1 MSFAYGTVPSEAR
14 PRPAS
19 LRHHFAEPGF
29 CIASQ
34 SGTRV
39 GASADARLAAPP
51 AALRAAAFC
60 NGSCSTFRGAVPGRP
75 CALEHFTTE
84 GRARTGVGDFSTAA
98 CFGVKSGVLSATSLC
113 RTASRRP
120 PCARESTRLRAKRK
134 QLHRNRSRL
143 RPLGKS
149 RRCVR
154 QACAGGLCLATD
166 CGNALVL
173 GSGGCGAKTE
183 SAFPC

>member
-1 MSFAYGTVPSEAR
+1 MLQGAR
-14 PRPAS
+14 SPRY
-19 LRHHFAEPGF
+19 
-29 CIASQ
+29 
-34 SGTRV
+34 
-39 GASADARLAAPP
+39 
-51 AALRAAAFC
+51 
-60 NGSCSTFRGAVPGRP
+60 CSPER
-75 CALEHFTTE
+75 
-84 GRARTGVGDFSTAA
+84 RARTVAEGCCPKSSWWCGETRVSRSSHPRPGLRSNA
-98 CFGVKSGVLSATSLC
+98 KSGLCKTVPQGSGSRGGPHSALCRRQRTTNALGSSVPASACTLSRR

-120 PCARESTRLRAKRK
+120 PCARESTRLRAKQK